1 MGIATD
7 ATDAADRRLTVAAAS
22 TDALEDVDSLF
33 REYGDWVA
41 ESLGRHFGIT
51 LTEED
56 IAGLHAA
63 FRAELPRL
71 LGPRGRLLVARLGGV
86 TGAGDPVGVGA
97 LLPVDDTTAE
107 IKRMYVRPAARGLG
121 VGRELLARLV
131 EDARAERYAT
141 VRLET
146 VEFMTTALA
155 MYREFGFVETESFE
169 SEAASA
175 GVEQVTISMELDLA

>member
-7 ATDAADRRLTVAAAS
+7 ATDAADRRLTVAAAD
-22 TDALEDVDSLF
+22 TDALADVDSLF

-41 ESLGRHFGIT
+41 ERLGHHFGIT
-51 LTEED
+51 LTDED

-71 LGPRGRLLVARLGGV
+71 LGPRGRLLVARLGD
-86 TGAGDPVGVGA
+86 GDPVGVGA
-97 LLPVDDTTAE
+97 LMPVDDTTAE

-121 VGRELLARLV
+121 VGRGLLVRLV
-131 EDARAERYAT
+131 EDARAERYTT

-175 GVEQVTISMELDLA
+175 GLEQVTISMELDLA

>member
-1 MGIATD
+1 MGT
-7 ATDAADRRLTVAAAS
+7 ATDAADRRLTVTAAT
-22 TDALEDVDSLF
+22 TDAVGDVESLF

-41 ESLGRHFGIT
+41 ERLAALFDIT
-51 LTEED
+51 LTDED
-56 IAGLHAA
+56 VAGHHAA

-71 LGPRGRLLVARLGGV
+71 LGPRGRLLVARLDD
-86 TGAGDPVGVGA
+86 GDPVGVGA
-97 LLPVDDTTAE
+97 LLPVDDATAE

-121 VGRELLARLV
+121 VGRELLGRLV

-146 VEFMTTALA
+146 LEFMTTALA
-155 MYREFGFVETESFE
+155 MYREFGFVEAETFE

-175 GVEQVTISMELDLA
+175 GLEQITISMELDLD